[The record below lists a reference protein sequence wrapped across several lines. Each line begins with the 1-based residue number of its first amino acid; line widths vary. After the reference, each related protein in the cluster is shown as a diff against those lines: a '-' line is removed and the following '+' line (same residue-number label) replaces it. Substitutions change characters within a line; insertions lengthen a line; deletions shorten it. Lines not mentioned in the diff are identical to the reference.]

1 MSYQIVQEVMVLRIY
16 RNGNRY
22 FLDGY
27 AYRACFGA
35 VPGDALDM
43 YHEVTLDQINRLL
56 ERSRHSEILLEPEY
70 KTLTDLSRVYK
81 APLHAK
87 YGRATDKTPNGRII
101 FSVKKY
107 GVNHTIGWYAA
118 NQGIT
123 KEESKA
129 AVENALFET
138 ARDLAGDYL
147 AENKTMDAFALID
160 KVSKDLNV
168 AERVDL
174 IIRGV
179 QVAVEL
185 ERQKAQSAREEYGMF
200 YGGIRF

>member
-1 MSYQIVQEVMVLRIY
+1 MSYQIQQQVMYLPVY

-27 AYRACFGA
+27 AYRACYGA
-35 VPGDALDM
+35 VPGNAMDM
-43 YHEVTLDQINRLL
+43 FHEVTLDQINRII
-56 ERSRHSEILLEPEY
+56 ERSERSEVLYEPEY
-70 KTLTDLSRVYK
+70 RRLTDLSKVYK

-87 YGRATDKTPNGRII
+87 YGRVTDNSPNGKII
-101 FSVKKY
+101 FDIKLY
-107 GVNHTIGWYAA
+107 GVNHAIGWYAA
-118 NQGIT
+118 NQGIS

-129 AVENALFET
+129 EVERALFET
-138 ARDLAGDYL
+138 ATDLAGDYL

-185 ERQKAQSAREEYGMF
+185 ERQKAQSARNEYDML
-200 YGGIRF
+200 YGGMRF

>member
-1 MSYQIVQEVMVLRIY
+1 MSYQIVQQIMYLPIY
-16 RNGNRY
+16 QNGNRY

-27 AYRACFGA
+27 AYGACFGF
-35 VPGDALDM
+35 VPGDAVDM
-43 YHEVTLDQINRLL
+43 FHEVTSEQINRII
-56 ERSRHSEILLEPEY
+56 ERSAQSEVLYEPKY
-70 KTLTDLSRVYK
+70 RSLNDLSKVYK
-81 APLHAK
+81 APLHSK
-87 YGRATDKTPNGRII
+87 YGSVSDRSPNGKII
-101 FSVKKY
+101 FNIKLY

-118 NQGIT
+118 NQGIS

-129 AVENALFET
+129 EVERALFET
-138 ARDLAGDYL
+138 ATDLAGDYL
-147 AENKTMDAFALID
+147 AENKSMDAFALID

-185 ERQKAQSAREEYGMF
+185 ERQKAQSVRNEYDML
-200 YGGIRF
+200 YGGMRF